1 MLPFN
6 SDPHET
12 PTALAL
18 TRQCSSLLA
27 VNTPSQDWMFDL
39 VPHWKF
45 KLLQNWEALWIK
57 ATAKWQC
64 VVRYLHWRLEEQPV
78 YCIFTAWKFH
88 VFRNWR
94 GFHSLPHSTSWQLQP
109 LTADRTCCHLNML
122 HLCACFLPVVRRVSM
137 HVLHVCMFDD
147 GDGACLDRDL
157 IPPQRQL
164 CQSERQRAGTSRRRE
179 RRGEKDEFDSRQ
191 QMPN

>member
-1 MLPFN
+1 
-6 SDPHET
+6 
-12 PTALAL
+12 
-18 TRQCSSLLA
+18 
-27 VNTPSQDWMFDL
+27 MFDL

-64 VVRYLHWRLEEQPV
+64 VMRYLHWRQEEQPV

-94 GFHSLPHSTSWQLQP
+94 GLHSLPHSSSWQLQP
-109 LTADRTCCHLNML
+109 LTADRTCYHLNML
-122 HLCACFLPVVRRVSM
+122 HLCACFLPIVQVTTQAMSRVEFPCTY
-137 HVLHVCMFDD
+137 VCMFDA
-147 GDGACLDRDL
+147 GDGACLDREL

-164 CQSERQRAGTSRRRE
+164 CQSEWQRAGMSRRRE
-179 RRGEKDEFDSRQ
+179 WRGEKDEFDSRQ
-191 QMPN
+191 QMSN